1 MKYRVLIPPVLV
13 VLFVISIFSTMKNNT
28 ATEKQYEDY
37 INQARDSAGYEIYV
51 DAEADYNAALGMK
64 KSVDIYKELLDVYI
78 ADNKDSEARRTAEKI
93 VDEFPYDGRAYAIS
107 AGVYKYYEKYPEIYS
122 LYKKY
127 KKQNLYDEDME
138 KIFEDVAW
146 LCKIGNQFYDVGTY
160 SNGLCAASYS
170 EDLWGYVDT
179 NGESE
184 IEDKYKYAG
193 PFIGDIA
200 PVETVNGIWYFID
213 MEGNK
218 KKVLNKIENVKQ
230 IGYVG
235 DAIPVFNGETW
246 AYYTNS
252 QKLIC
257 DGYDE
262 AMTMANGYAAVKK
275 GELWQLI
282 DGDGKAV
289 TDLIYTD
296 IVVDDK
302 GISYRDCYFAQKD
315 GKYHMYDIDGNVIGS
330 DAYDDAKIFN
340 PGEDLA
346 AVSID
351 GKWGF
356 IDATGKRIIEP
367 QYDDARSFSNGVAAV
382 KSGNKW
388 GFINES
394 GEMVIKPTFSDA
406 KDFNDSGKVK
416 VKDSGTWQLLKRLI
430 YED

>member
-1 MKYRVLIPPVLV
+1 M
-13 VLFVISIFSTMKNNT
+13 
-28 ATEKQYEDY
+28 
-37 INQARDSAGYEIYV
+37 
-51 DAEADYNAALGMK
+51 
-64 KSVDIYKELLDVYI
+64 
-78 ADNKDSEARRTAEKI
+78 
-93 VDEFPYDGRAYAIS
+93 
-107 AGVYKYYEKYPEIYS
+107 
-122 LYKKY
+122 
-127 KKQNLYDEDME
+127 
-138 KIFEDVAW
+138 
-146 LCKIGNQFYDVGTY
+146 
-160 SNGLCAASYS
+160 
-170 EDLWGYVDT
+170 
-179 NGESE
+179 
-184 IEDKYKYAG
+184 
-193 PFIGDIA
+193 
-200 PVETVNGIWYFID
+200 ETVNGIWYFID

-235 DAIPVFNGETW
+235 DAILVFNGETW

-406 KDFNDSGKVK
+406 KDFNDSGKVM